1 MNMIATWLD
10 NPLFVK
16 HLRSRLRRA
25 QFVPPAVIVGVICI
39 CISYAGYQLS
49 WFKNGWAFGCL
60 LTVQGI
66 LLTIMGASQV
76 ASAVGGARESGIL
89 DFHRVSPV
97 PPLAVTLGFFFGA
110 PIREY
115 ALVGMT
121 LPFTLIC
128 AADDSPAPRG
138 VLESMVVLL
147 LTSWILH
154 ALALLLSLSSKKPKA
169 GTRGIIGIMIFLF
182 VIGNSGRSWRLGRAV
197 SFLAETATS
206 QFYFLELPWLV
217 AVLIYGLPVLFF
229 LMLASVRK
237 MRSERAHLLTKPQAI
252 ACMATFSFLLLGGLF
267 GQADDPV
274 PTLLPVYMLAAFA
287 CVLMMTI
294 TPNLG
299 EFTKGARRAERE
311 GRRSIRWTSDMGLN
325 RTAVFI
331 LSAFVLIVPTTAW
344 YFIEAAV
351 PFQAQVWQ
359 SEAPNY
365 SISIATAVLT
375 VAYFGLA
382 LQFFL
387 LMAPKRGTSLMGM
400 FILAI
405 WILPLVF
412 GSILSVSG
420 AASEFSSFVVSLS
433 PVVGIAKSSNVVW
446 QSGTTALQG
455 AALCPA
461 LVFALLFNNAVTWAR
476 RRAIDQIHRSQK
488 AVMPQEDPELV
499 AMVET
504 S

>member
-39 CISYAGYQLS
+39 CISYAGYQLNY
-49 WFKNGWAFGCL
+49 FKNGWAFGWL
-60 LTVQGI
+60 LSVQGI
-66 LLTIMGASQV
+66 LLSIMGASQV

-97 PPLAVTLGFFFGA
+97 SPLAVTLGFFFGA

-115 ALVGMT
+115 ALFGMT

-128 AADDSPAPRG
+128 AADESPSPRG
-138 VLESMVVLL
+138 VFEAMVVLL
-147 LTSWILH
+147 LSSWILH
-154 ALALLLSLSSKKPKA
+154 AVALLLSLSSKKPKA
-169 GTRGIIGIMIFLF
+169 GTRGIIGLMVFLF
-182 VIGNSGRSWRLGRAV
+182 IMGNSVGFLRLGRAV
-197 SFLAETATS
+197 SFLGETPTS
-206 QFYFLELPWLV
+206 RFYFMDLPWLV
-217 AVLIYGLPVLFF
+217 AVLIYGLPSLFF

-267 GQADDPV
+267 GQVDSPGTTLV
-274 PTLLPVYMLAAFA
+274 PLYMLAAFG
-287 CVLMMTI
+287 CMLMTTI

-311 GRRSIRWTSDMGLN
+311 GRRSIGWTSDMGLN
-325 RTAVFI
+325 RTAVLI
-331 LSAFVLIVPTTAW
+331 LSLFVLIIPTVAW

-351 PFQAQVWQ
+351 PFQARVWQ

-375 VAYFGLA
+375 ASYFGLA

-387 LMAPKRGTSLMGM
+387 LVAPKRGTSFMGM
-400 FILAI
+400 FLLAI

-412 GSILSVSG
+412 GSILSASG

-433 PVVGIAKSSNVVW
+433 PVVGIARSSNVVW

-488 AVMPQEDPELV
+488 ILKPQEDPEVVALV
-499 AMVET
+499 
-504 S
+504 